1 MPPSHMKACW
11 QDFVAFWQSSFN
23 SAFYLRCRHRKPHTK
38 VRVRRGCLAGTPST
52 SIYACGVTMAGLIN
66 RRKKKP
72 PMSEQMA

>member
-1 MPPSHMKACW
+1 MPPSHTKACW
-11 QDFVAFWQSSFN
+11 QDFVAFSQSSLN
-23 SAFYLRCRHRKPHTK
+23 SKFYSRCARLEPHTK